1 MTDGCEPPFGYGELN
16 SGPLEEQSVLLN
28 SEPSPSPVYFF
39 LTHRHKIINYAIWGQ
54 LLWKDNPQLFFSWKL
69 YSIEKS
75 ACLNYKDVE
84 NIKKLDA
91 EDRENIIPI

>member
-1 MTDGCEPPFGYGELN
+1 MQFGVNYYE
-16 SGPLEEQSVLLN
+16 
-28 SEPSPSPVYFF
+28 
-39 LTHRHKIINYAIWGQ
+39 RIIPNY
-54 LLWKDNPQLFFSWKL
+54 FFSWKL